1 MYVRDL
7 KASPYAELC
16 GSKQHQRVLELFARE
31 ACAVMGLPKES
42 PLHLGVLAGCRVL
55 PASMRM
61 LKLMQSK
68 GIDWASLGAGMQ
80 TELQLGPDLQ
90 FHSVFIC
97 PISREQS
104 SPENPPVPASLLLC
118 CDCFISYMLTGL
130 ATLWTCDMPPIDDE
144 VGGFI

>member
-31 ACAVMGLPKES
+31 ACAVMGLPKDAEAYAEQR
-42 PLHLGVLAGCRVL
+42 HRLGITRCWHADRVATRPRSAISLCLYL
-55 PASMRM
+55 PDFTR
-61 LKLMQSK
+61 
-68 GIDWASLGAGMQ
+68 
-80 TELQLGPDLQ
+80 TELPRKP
-90 FHSVFIC
+90 S
-97 PISREQS
+97 
-104 SPENPPVPASLLLC
+104 
-118 CDCFISYMLTGL
+118 GL